1 VDGAIIYEEQLVD
14 EPVSRSRIIEGLDAI
29 RKSLDN
35 VESSMLVINK
45 ELREQANRLSIV
57 EQRIT
62 SIENFGCTRE
72 PM

>member
-1 VDGAIIYEEQLVD
+1 VD

-29 RKSLDN
+29 RKSLDD

-45 ELREQANRLSIV
+45 ELSEQAKRLLNV

-62 SIENFGCTRE
+62 SIESIGCTRE

>member
-1 VDGAIIYEEQLVD
+1 VD

-45 ELREQANRLSIV
+45 ELSEQAQRLLIV

-62 SIENFGCTRE
+62 SIESIGCTRE